1 MNREWRRQSDMPVK
15 VSFADLTH
23 MGQMVAANTFPLG
36 ITMVAANAGK
46 ELGDEIDFEIFKY
59 PGEFSAYLDDNTPQ
73 IACFSAFSWNV
84 RLGHEYA
91 RRLKEASPGTVMV
104 FGGPNFPSGHEEQ
117 KEFLEK
123 YPAIDCYF
131 EFEGEIAFVEFF
143 RTMREMNFDWEKFK
157 RERRTVPNIRYL
169 VDGEM
174 IAADL
179 APKISDINLMP
190 SVHLT
195 GICDKFYDDVLIPM
209 FLTTRGCP
217 YRCTFCW
224 EGGDYFTKTP
234 RYDRE
239 RIFQELNYIAE
250 RVKAERVKVQDLMLV
265 DANFGMFKEDLE
277 TAEEIRRLQQ
287 KYGWPKTLTVATAK
301 NHKKR
306 TMEIVEILGDTMP
319 STSAVQ
325 TTDEEILKTIKRKN
339 VSMDQME
346 EMAALTAEKGG
357 QSEAEIILCLQ
368 GDAREKHF
376 RSVFDMLDAGM
387 SFIRLYQFIMLP
399 GTEAASRKER
409 EEYGFKT
416 KFRVLPRCFG
426 NYTFRGTTFPVAEV
440 EEIVV
445 ANKTLPFEAYQACRS
460 LHLTVEVFNNDS
472 LFIDLIRFLN
482 FNGVKRS
489 KFIAAVHERIVEGGG
504 ELAKLY
510 AQYNEEEDR
519 NMWSDSKEVEDF
531 VVESGVIQRYI
542 DGEYGTNELYK
553 YRAMAIFEHLDA
565 LHETAYSV
573 ARTLLED
580 EIGSNEMAESYLA
593 ELLEFSLLRK
603 RDVLETSRLEKQTFH
618 FDFAA
623 LVEGK
628 FLQNPLS
635 LARPEGIELGVFHND
650 HQRELIA
657 GYVTQYGSDII
668 GKGRILIRANMNRL
682 YRSARRLDDGK
693 NVRAMPPGDEAHPMD
708 GGPKFN
714 VGN

>member
-1 MNREWRRQSDMPVK
+1 MPVK
-15 VSFADLTH
+15 ISFADLTH
-23 MGQMVAANTFPLG
+23 TGQLVAANTFPLG
-36 ITMVAANAGK
+36 ITMVAANAQK
-46 ELGDEIDFEIFKY
+46 ELGDEIDFEVFKY
-59 PGEFSAYLDDNTPQ
+59 PEEFSSYLDDNTPQ

-91 RRLKEASPGTVMV
+91 RRLKETSPGTIMV
-104 FGGPNFPSGHEEQ
+104 FGGPNFPAGHEEQ
-117 KEFLEK
+117 NEFLEK

-131 EFEGEIAFVEFF
+131 EFEGELAFVAFF
-143 RTMREMNFDWEKFK
+143 RALQEMDFDWENFK

-179 APKISDINLMP
+179 AAKISDINLMP
-190 SVHLT
+190 SAHLT
-195 GICDKFYDDVLIPM
+195 GISDKFYDDVLIPM

-224 EGGDYFTKTP
+224 EGGDYFTKTL
-234 RYDRE
+234 RYNQE
-239 RIFQELNYIAE
+239 RITQELNYIAE
-250 RVKAERVKVQDLMLV
+250 RAKVHDLILV
-265 DANFGMFKEDLE
+265 DANFGMFKEDLD
-277 TAEEIRRLQQ
+277 TAREVFRLQQ
-287 KYGWPKTLTVATAK
+287 EYGWPKTLISATAK

-306 TMEIVEILGDTMP
+306 TMEIIEILGDTMP

-325 TTDEEILKTIKRKN
+325 TTDEEILKIIKRKN
-339 VSMDQME
+339 VSIEQME

-368 GDAREKHF
+368 GDTREKHF
-376 RSVFDMLDAGM
+376 RSIFDMLDAGM
-387 SFIRLYQFIMLP
+387 SYIRMYQFIMLP
-399 GTEAASRKER
+399 GTEAANRKER
-409 EEYGFKT
+409 EEYDFKT

-426 NYTFRGTTFPVAEV
+426 NYTFRDTTFPAVEV

-445 ANKTLPFEAYQACRS
+445 ANKTLPFEDYQACRA
-460 LHLTVEVFNNDS
+460 LHLTVEIFNNDS

-504 ELAKLY
+504 EMAKLY
-510 AQYNEEEDR
+510 AHYNEEEDR
-519 NMWSDSKEVEDF
+519 NMWSDCEGVEGF
-531 VVESGVIQRYI
+531 VVEPGVIQRYI

-565 LHETAYSV
+565 LHEIAYSV
-573 ARTLLED
+573 ARRIFEE
-580 EIGSNEMAESYLA
+580 EIGDNHMVESYLD

-603 RDVLETSRLEKQTFH
+603 RDVLETDRLERQTFH

-623 LVEGK
+623 LVDGK
-628 FLQNPLS
+628 FLQDPLS
-635 LARPEGIELGVFHND
+635 LVRPEGIELEMFHND
-650 HQRELIA
+650 HQRDLIS
-657 GYVTQYGSDII
+657 GYVTQYGADLI

-682 YRSARRLDDGK
+682 YRSARRLDGGEGMQ
-693 NVRAMPPGDEAHPMD
+693 AILPGDEARSED
-708 GGPKFN
+708 SGPKFN

>member
-1 MNREWRRQSDMPVK
+1 MPVK

-36 ITMVAANAGK
+36 ITMVAANASK

-59 PGEFSAYLDDNTPQ
+59 PDDFSAYLDDNTPQ

-84 RLGHEYA
+84 CLAHEYA
-91 RRLKEASPGTVMV
+91 RRLKEASPGTIMV

-131 EFEGEIAFVEFF
+131 EFEGELVFVAFF
-143 RTMREMNFDWEKFK
+143 RAMQEIDFDWEKFK
-157 RERRTVPNIRYL
+157 SERRTVPNIRYL
-169 VDGEM
+169 VNGEM
-174 IAADL
+174 ITADL

-190 SVHLT
+190 SAHLT
-195 GICDKFYDDVLIPM
+195 GISDKFYDDVLIPI

-224 EGGDYFTKTP
+224 EGGVYFTKTM
-234 RYDRE
+234 RYDQE
-239 RIFQELNYIAE
+239 RIIQELNYIAE
-250 RVKAERVKVQDLMLV
+250 RVKAKRVKVKDLMLV

-277 TAEEIRRLQQ
+277 TAKEVRRLQQ
-287 KYGWPKTLTVATAK
+287 KYGWPKTFTAATAK

-319 STSAVQ
+319 PTSAVQ
-325 TTDEEILKTIKRKN
+325 TTDEEILKVIKRKN
-339 VSMDQME
+339 VSIEQME

-368 GDAREKHF
+368 GDTREKHF

-387 SFIRLYQFIMLP
+387 SYIRLYQFIMLP

-426 NYTFRGTTFPVAEV
+426 SYTFRGTTFPAAEV

-445 ANKTLPFEAYQACRS
+445 ANSTMPFEMYQACRAF
-460 LHLTVEVFNNDS
+460 HLTVEIFNNDS
-472 LFIDLIRFLN
+472 LFVDLIRFLN
-482 FNGVKRS
+482 FNGVERS
-489 KFIAAVHERIVEGGG
+489 KFIAAVHEWIVEGGG

-510 AQYNEEEDR
+510 AQYNEEEDK
-519 NMWSDSKEVEDF
+519 NMWDDCKEAESF
-531 VVESGVIQRYI
+531 VVEPGIVQRYI

-553 YRAMAIFEHLDA
+553 YRAMAVFEHLDV
-565 LHETAYSV
+565 LHEIAYSV
-573 ARTLLED
+573 ARELLEE
-580 EIGSNEMAESYLA
+580 EIGCSDMAESYLA

-603 RDVLETSRLEKQTFH
+603 RDMLDTGHFEKRTFH

-623 LVEGK
+623 LVEAN
-628 FLQNPLS
+628 FLHDPLS
-635 LARPEGIELGVFHND
+635 LARPEGIELEMFHND
-650 HQRELIA
+650 HQRDLIS
-657 GYVTQYGSDII
+657 GYVTQYGADLI

-682 YRSARRLDDGK
+682 YRSARRLDDDGERTS
-693 NVRAMPPGDEAHPMD
+693 VSPGETMAGEDQA
-708 GGPKFN
+708 GSGAPKFN

>member
-1 MNREWRRQSDMPVK
+1 MSVK

-36 ITMVAANAGK
+36 ITMVAANAVK
-46 ELGDEIDFEIFKY
+46 ELGDEMDFEVFKY
-59 PGEFSAYLDDNTPQ
+59 PEEFSAYLDDNTPQ

-91 RRLKEASPGTVMV
+91 RRLKEVSPGTIMV

-131 EFEGEIAFVEFF
+131 EFEGEISFVEFF
-143 RTMREMNFDWEKFK
+143 RTMQEMDLDWEKFK

-174 IAADL
+174 ISADL

-195 GICDKFYDDVLIPM
+195 GLCDKFYDDVLIPM

-224 EGGDYFTKTP
+224 EGGDYFTKTL

-239 RIFQELNYIAE
+239 RISQELNYIAKRIKTE
-250 RVKAERVKVQDLMLV
+250 HVKVQDLMLV

-306 TMEIVEILGDTMP
+306 TMEIIEILGDTMP
-319 STSAVQ
+319 PTSAVQ
-325 TTDEEILKTIKRKN
+325 TTDEEILKIIKRKN

-368 GDAREKHF
+368 GDTKEKHF
-376 RSVFDMLDAGM
+376 CSVFDMLDAGM
-387 SFIRLYQFIMLP
+387 SYIRLYQFIMLP
-399 GTEAASRKER
+399 GTEAASRRER

-426 NYTFRGTTFPVAEV
+426 TYTFRGKTFPAAEV

-445 ANKTLPFEAYQACRS
+445 ANKTMPFGDYQASRA
-460 LHLTVEVFNNDS
+460 LHLTVEIFNNDS

-482 FNGVKRS
+482 FNGVRRS
-489 KFIAAVHERIVEGGG
+489 EFIVAVHDQIVEGGG

-510 AQYNEEEDR
+510 AQYNEEEDK
-519 NMWSDSKEVEDF
+519 NTWSDSKEVEDF
-531 VVESGVIQRYI
+531 VVEPGVIQRYI
-542 DGEYGTNELYK
+542 DGEYGSNELYK
-553 YRAMAIFEHLDA
+553 YRAMAVFEHLDV
-565 LHETAYSV
+565 LHEIAYSV
-573 ARTLLED
+573 ARQLLEE
-580 EIGSNEMAESYLA
+580 EIGGNEMAESYLA
-593 ELLEFSLLRK
+593 ELLEFSLVRK
-603 RDVLETSRLEKQTFH
+603 RDMLETDRLEKRTFH
-618 FDFAA
+618 FDFATLA
-623 LVEGK
+623 EGK
-628 FLQNPLS
+628 FLQDPLS
-635 LARPEGIELGVFHND
+635 LARPGGIELEMFHSD
-650 HQRELIA
+650 HQRDLIA
-657 GYVTQYGSDII
+657 GYVTQYGADLI

-682 YRSARRLDDGK
+682 YRSARRLDGG
-693 NVRAMPPGDEAHPMD
+693 RGIQAMAPGDASRSGD
-708 GGPKFN
+708 SGSKFN
-714 VGN
+714 VGS

>member
-1 MNREWRRQSDMPVK
+1 MPVK

-36 ITMVAANAGK
+36 ITMVAANAQK
-46 ELGDEIDFEIFKY
+46 ELGDEIEFEIFKY
-59 PGEFSAYLDDNTPQ
+59 PEEFNAYLDNNTPQ

-91 RRLKEASPGTVMV
+91 RRLKEVSPGTIMV
-104 FGGPNFPSGHEEQ
+104 FGGPNFPAGHEEQ

-131 EFEGEIAFVEFF
+131 EFEGELAFVEFF
-143 RTMREMNFDWEKFK
+143 RTMQEMDFDWEKFK
-157 RERRTVPNIRYL
+157 RERGAAPNIRYL

-190 SVHLT
+190 SAHLT
-195 GICDKFYDDVLIPM
+195 GLLDKFYDDVLIPL

-224 EGGDYFTKTP
+224 EGGDYFTKTL
-234 RYDRE
+234 RYDQE
-239 RIFQELNYIAE
+239 RISQELNYIAE
-250 RVKAERVKVQDLMLV
+250 RAKVSDVILV

-277 TAEEIRRLQQ
+277 TAKEIRRLQK
-287 KYGWPKTLTVATAK
+287 KYDWPKTFTTATAK

-319 STSAVQ
+319 PTSAVQ
-325 TTDEEILKTIKRKN
+325 TTDEEILKIIKRKN

-346 EMAALTAEKGG
+346 EMAVLTAEKGG

-387 SFIRLYQFIMLP
+387 SYIRLYQFIMLP

-409 EEYGFKT
+409 EEYGFRT

-426 NYTFRGTTFPVAEV
+426 TYTFRGETFPAAEV

-445 ANKTLPFEAYQACRS
+445 ANKTLPFEAYQACRA

-510 AQYNEEEDR
+510 AQYNKEEDK
-519 NMWSDSKEVEDF
+519 NMWGDCKEVESF
-531 VVESGVIQRYI
+531 VVEPGVIQRYI

-553 YRAMAIFEHLDA
+553 YRAMAIFEHLDV

-573 ARTLLED
+573 ARELLEED
-580 EIGSNEMAESYLA
+580 SGGNEMVESYLA

-603 RDVLETSRLEKQTFH
+603 RDVLETSRLEKRTFH

-623 LVEGK
+623 LVEAN
-628 FLQNPLS
+628 FLCDPLS
-635 LARPEGIELGVFHND
+635 LARPEGIELEMFHND
-650 HQRELIA
+650 HQRDLIS

-668 GKGRILIRANMNRL
+668 GQGRILVRANMNRL
-682 YRSARRLDDGK
+682 YRSTRRLDDSGG
-693 NVRAMPPGDEAHPMD
+693 VRAMPSGDETHPESR
-708 GGPKFN
+708 GPKFN

>member
-1 MNREWRRQSDMPVK
+1 MPVK

-23 MGQMVAANTFPLG
+23 MGQLVAANTFPLG

-59 PGEFSAYLDDNTPQ
+59 PDDFSAYLDNNTPQ

-91 RRLKEASPGTVMV
+91 HRLKEASPGTIMV
-104 FGGPNFPSGHEEQ
+104 FGGPNFPSGREEQ

-123 YPAIDCYF
+123 YSSIDCYF
-131 EFEGEIAFVEFF
+131 EFEGELSFVAFF
-143 RTMREMNFDWEKFK
+143 RAMQEIDFDWEKFK
-157 RERRTVPNIRYL
+157 RGRHIVPNIRYL

-190 SVHLT
+190 SAHLT
-195 GICDKFYDDVLIPM
+195 GLSDKFYDDVLIPM

-224 EGGDYFTKTP
+224 EGGDYFTKTL
-234 RYDRE
+234 RYDQE
-239 RIFQELNYIAE
+239 RITQELNYIAE
-250 RVKAERVKVQDLMLV
+250 RAKVHDLILV

-277 TAEEIRRLQQ
+277 TAREVFRLQQ
-287 KYGWPKTLTVATAK
+287 EYGWPKTLISATAK

-306 TMEIVEILGDTMP
+306 TMEIIEILGDTMP
-319 STSAVQ
+319 PTSAVQ
-325 TTDEEILKTIKRKN
+325 TTDEEILKIIKRKN
-339 VSMDQME
+339 VSIDQMQ

-368 GDAREKHF
+368 GDTREKHF
-376 RSVFDMLDAGM
+376 RSIFDMLDAGM
-387 SFIRLYQFIMLP
+387 SYIRLYQFIMLP
-399 GTEAASRKER
+399 GTEAAGRKDR
-409 EEYGFKT
+409 EEYGFET

-426 NYTFRGTTFPVAEV
+426 SYTFRGTTFPTADV

-445 ANKTLPFEAYQACRS
+445 ASNTMPFEDYQACRV
-460 LHLTVEVFNNDS
+460 LHLTVEIFNNDS

-519 NMWSDSKEVEDF
+519 NMWDDCDELESF
-531 VVESGVIQRYI
+531 VVEPGVIQRYI

-553 YRAMAIFEHLDA
+553 YRALAVFEHLDV
-565 LHETAYSV
+565 LHEIAYSV
-573 ARTLLED
+573 ARELLEG
-580 EIGSNEMAESYLA
+580 EIGCDGMVENYLA

-603 RDVLETSRLEKQTFH
+603 RDVLETDRPERRTFH

-623 LVEGK
+623 LVDGK
-628 FLQNPLS
+628 FLQDPLS
-635 LARPEGIELGVFHND
+635 LARPEGIEMEMFHND

-657 GYVTQYGSDII
+657 GYVTQYGSDLI

-682 YRSARRLDDGK
+682 YRSARRTDDGEGM
-693 NVRAMPPGDEAHPMD
+693 RAMPPGDESRPGD

>member
-1 MNREWRRQSDMPVK
+1 MLRVYAMPVK

-36 ITMVAANAGK
+36 ITMVAANAQK
-46 ELGDEIDFEIFKY
+46 ELGDEIDFEVFKY
-59 PGEFSAYLDDNTPQ
+59 PEEFSAYLDNNTPQ
-73 IACFSAFSWNV
+73 IACFSAFSWTV
-84 RLGHEYA
+84 RVGHEYA
-91 RRLKEASPGTVMV
+91 RRLKEASPETIMV
-104 FGGPNFPSGHEEQ
+104 FGGPNFPAGHEEQ

-123 YPAIDCYF
+123 YPAMDCYF
-131 EFEGEIAFVEFF
+131 EFEGEIAFVTFF
-143 RTMREMNFDWEKFK
+143 RTLQEMDFDWEKFK
-157 RERRTVPNIRYL
+157 RERCTVPNIRYL

-179 APKISDINLMP
+179 APKISDINEMP

-195 GICDKFYDDVLIPM
+195 GISDKFYDDILIPM

-224 EGGDYFTKTP
+224 EGGDYFTKTL
-234 RYDRE
+234 RYDQE
-239 RIFQELNYIAE
+239 RITQELNYIAE
-250 RVKAERVKVQDLMLV
+250 RAKVHDLVLV
-265 DANFGMFKEDLE
+265 DANFGMFKEDLD
-277 TAEEIRRLQQ
+277 TAREVFRLQQ
-287 KYGWPKTLTVATAK
+287 ERGWPKTLVSATSK

-306 TMEIVEILGDTMP
+306 TMEIIEILGDTMP
-319 STSAVQ
+319 PTSAVQ

-339 VSMDQME
+339 VPMDQME

-368 GDAREKHF
+368 GDTREKHF

-387 SFIRLYQFIMLP
+387 SYIRLYQFIMLP
-399 GTEAASRKER
+399 GTQAASREDR

-426 NYTFRGTTFPVAEV
+426 TYTFRGKTFPAAEV

-445 ANKTLPFEAYQACRS
+445 ANKTLPFGDYQASRA
-460 LHLTVEVFNNDS
+460 LHLTVEIFNNDS

-482 FNGVKRS
+482 FNGVRRS
-489 KFIAAVHERIVEGGG
+489 KFIAAVHDQIVEGGG
-504 ELAKLY
+504 EMAKLY

-531 VVESGVIQRYI
+531 VVEPGVIQRYI

-553 YRAMAIFEHLDA
+553 YRAMAIFEHLEA

-573 ARTLLED
+573 ARELLEE
-580 EIGSNEMAESYLA
+580 EIGGNEAPESYLA

-603 RDVLETSRLEKQTFH
+603 RDVLETDRLEKRTFH

-628 FLQNPLS
+628 FLQDPLS
-635 LARPEGIELGVFHND
+635 LARPGGIEMEIFHND
-650 HQRELIA
+650 HQRDLIS
-657 GYVTQYGSDII
+657 GYVTQYGSDLI

-682 YRSARRLDDGK
+682 YRSARRLDGG
-693 NVRAMPPGDEAHPMD
+693 RGIQAMPPGDESHS
-708 GGPKFN
+708 GESGPKFN

>member
-1 MNREWRRQSDMPVK
+1 MPVK

-36 ITMVAANAGK
+36 ITMVAANVGK
-46 ELGDEIDFEIFKY
+46 ELGDEVDFEVFKY
-59 PGEFSAYLDDNTPQ
+59 PEEFSAYLDNNTPQ
-73 IACFSAFSWNV
+73 ITCFSAFSWNV
-84 RLGHEYA
+84 SLGHEYA
-91 RRLKEASPGTVMV
+91 RRLKEVSPGTIMV

-143 RTMREMNFDWEKFK
+143 RTMQEMDFDWEKFK

-169 VDGEM
+169 VDDEM
-174 IAADL
+174 INADL

-195 GICDKFYDDVLIPM
+195 GLCDKFYDDVLIPM

-239 RIFQELNYIAE
+239 RIAQELNYIAE
-250 RVKAERVKVQDLMLV
+250 RVKAEHVKVQDLMLV

-287 KYGWPKTLTVATAK
+287 KYDWPKTLTVATAK

-306 TMEIVEILGDTMP
+306 TMEIIEILGDTMP

-339 VSMDQME
+339 VPMDQME
-346 EMAALTAEKGG
+346 EMAALASEKGG

-368 GDAREKHF
+368 GDTREKHF

-387 SFIRLYQFIMLP
+387 SYIRLYQFIMLP
-399 GTEAASRKER
+399 GTEAASRRER
-409 EEYGFKT
+409 EEYGVKT

-426 NYTFRGTTFPVAEV
+426 TYTFRGETFPAAEV

-445 ANKTLPFEAYQACRS
+445 ANKTLPFEDYQACRA
-460 LHLTVEVFNNDS
+460 LHLTVEIFNNDS

-489 KFIAAVHERIVEGGG
+489 KFIAAVHERIVGGGG

-510 AQYNEEEDR
+510 AQYNKEEDR
-519 NMWSDSKEVEDF
+519 NMWADCGEVEDF
-531 VVESGVIQRYI
+531 VVKPGVIQRYI

-553 YRAMAIFEHLDA
+553 YRATAIFEHLDV

-573 ARTLLED
+573 ARELLED
-580 EIGSNEMAESYLA
+580 EIGGNEMVESYLT

-603 RDVLETSRLEKQTFH
+603 RDVLEADRLEKRTFH

-628 FLQNPLS
+628 FLQDPLS
-635 LARPEGIELGVFHND
+635 LAQPEGIEMEMFHND
-650 HQRELIA
+650 HQRDLIS
-657 GYVTQYGSDII
+657 GYVTQYGSDMI
-668 GKGRILIRANMNRL
+668 GKGRILIRANMDRL
-682 YRSARRLDDGK
+682 YRSARRLDDVQGM
-693 NVRAMPPGDEAHPMD
+693 RAMPPGDESHS
-708 GGPKFN
+708 GESGPKFN

>member
-1 MNREWRRQSDMPVK
+1 MPVK

-387 SFIRLYQFIMLP
+387 SYIRLYQFIMLP

>member
-1 MNREWRRQSDMPVK
+1 MPVK

-36 ITMVAANAGK
+36 ITMVAANAQE

-59 PGEFSAYLDDNTPQ
+59 PDDFSAYLDNNTPQ

-91 RRLKEASPGTVMV
+91 RRLKEVSPGTIMV

-123 YPAIDCYF
+123 YSAIDCYF
-131 EFEGEIAFVEFF
+131 EFEGELSFVAFF
-143 RTMREMNFDWEKFK
+143 RAMQEMDFDWDKFK
-157 RERRTVPNIRYL
+157 RERSTVPNIRYL
-169 VDGEM
+169 VDDEM
-174 IAADL
+174 IVADL
-179 APKISDINLMP
+179 APKISDINKMP
-190 SVHLT
+190 SAHLT
-195 GICDKFYDDVLIPM
+195 GLSDKFYDDILIPM

-224 EGGDYFTKTP
+224 EGGEYFTKTL
-234 RYDRE
+234 RYDQE
-239 RIFQELNYIAE
+239 RITHELNYIAE
-250 RVKAERVKVQDLMLV
+250 RVKVSDVVLV

-277 TAEEIRRLQQ
+277 TAGEIRRLQQ
-287 KYGWPKTLTVATAK
+287 KYGWPKTLISATAK

-306 TMEIVEILGDTMP
+306 TMEIIEILGDTMP
-319 STSAVQ
+319 PTSAVQ
-325 TTDEEILKTIKRKN
+325 TTDEEILKIIKRKN

-368 GDAREKHF
+368 GDTREKHF
-376 RSVFDMLDAGM
+376 RSIFDMLDAGM
-387 SFIRLYQFIMLP
+387 SYIRLYQFIMLP
-399 GTEAASRKER
+399 GTQAASCEDR
-409 EEYGFKT
+409 EDYGFET

-426 NYTFRGTTFPVAEV
+426 NYTFRGETFPVADV
-440 EEIVV
+440 EEIVI
-445 ANKTLPFEAYQACRS
+445 ANKTLPFEDYQACRA
-460 LHLTVEVFNNDS
+460 LHLTVEIFNNDS
-472 LFIDLIRFLN
+472 IFIDLIRFLN
-482 FNGVKRS
+482 FSCVKRS

-510 AQYNEEEDR
+510 AQYSEEEAR
-519 NMWSDSKEVEDF
+519 NRWSNCEEVESF
-531 VVESGVIQRYI
+531 VIEPGVIQRYI

-553 YRAMAIFEHLDA
+553 YRAMAIFEHLDV
-565 LHETAYSV
+565 LHEIAYSV
-573 ARTLLED
+573 ARELLEE
-580 EIGSNEMAESYLA
+580 EIGSDETAESYLA

-603 RDVLETSRLEKQTFH
+603 RDVLETDRLEKQTFH

-635 LARPEGIELGVFHND
+635 LARPKGIELGIFHND

-657 GYVTQYGSDII
+657 GYVTQYGSDLI
-668 GKGRILIRANMNRL
+668 GKGRILVRANMDRL
-682 YRSARRLDDGK
+682 YRSVRRLDDSGDM
-693 NVRAMPPGDEAHPMD
+693 RAMLPGDEARPGDSGWD

-714 VGN
+714 VWN